1 MFSGILDRR
10 RGMGQHRR
18 KQRRPVLIGII
29 VLAVLFAVVRVITRN
44 QPIVSPAPIAA
55 PWTTETTT
63 ELSCVGGSG
72 DSKGTLDLD
81 VMPGQMLAV
90 RGALN
95 VTAHD
100 SSDATETLPAGSYSA
115 HEDGQGHILADIS
128 TYRADKAGSGRHRLD
143 FTLSLTKKTGHV
155 NIALKDGGGFSGDC
169 VPRLFPVAQSTPGL
183 SNPGLPPGFICVMSL
198 PGNVRTCARQVPIPG
213 PLSSTLR
220 PNDACVED
228 FPGQAPTCGA
238 RVN

>member
-1 MFSGILDRR
+1 
-10 RGMGQHRR
+10 MGQNRR
-18 KQRRPVLIGII
+18 KQSRSVLIGII
-29 VLAVLFAVVRVITRN
+29 VLAVLFTVVGVITGN
-44 QPIVSPAPIAA
+44 QPTVPPAPIAA
-55 PWTTETTT
+55 RWTTESTT

-95 VTAHD
+95 VTGRD
-100 SSDATETLPAGSYSA
+100 SSDVTETLPAGSYSA
-115 HEDGQGHILADIS
+115 HEDGQGRILADIT
-128 TYRADKAGSGRHRLD
+128 TYRANKAGSGRYRLD
-143 FTLSLTKKTGHV
+143 FRLSLTKNTGHV
-155 NIALKDGGGFSGDC
+155 DIALKDGGGFSGDC
-169 VPRLFPVAQSTPGL
+169 VPRVFPLAQSTPGL

-220 PNDACVED
+220 PNAACVED

>member
-1 MFSGILDRR
+1 
-10 RGMGQHRR
+10 MGRDRR
-18 KQRRPVLIGII
+18 KQRRSELIGVI
-29 VLAVLFAVVRVITRN
+29 VLTVLFTVVGMIIRN
-44 QPIVSPAPIAA
+44 QAIVPPLPVAA
-55 PWTTETTT
+55 PWTTDRTT

-81 VMPGQMLAV
+81 IMPGQMLAV

-95 VTAHD
+95 VTGRD
-100 SSDATETLPAGSYSA
+100 GSDATETLPAGSYSA
-115 HEDGQGHILADIS
+115 HEDGQGRILADIT
-128 TYRADKAGSGRHRLD
+128 TYRANKAGSGHHRLD
-143 FTLSLTKKTGHV
+143 FTLSLTKKSGHV

-169 VPRLFPVAQSTPGL
+169 VPRLFPVVQSTPGL

-213 PLSSTLR
+213 ALSSTLR
-220 PNDACVED
+220 PNAACVED